1 MILNSAF
8 FFYVVKELMAQWKRL
23 TDNYKKARRR
33 RISKS
38 GDPGCKKLSTCEF
51 YEQLCFIEKGIP
63 PTESY
68 TNFPSEA
75 NGDVPEKHTEK
86 SLDETPRRNEYH
98 SRSRKK
104 SNEMA
109 VDALI
114 AKALCDDNEKQKPT
128 VVEKVEED
136 SDTLFCKSL
145 ISTFQ
150 ELTPKKRK
158 KARVKVLQVLCD
170 LDE

>member
-1 MILNSAF
+1 
-8 FFYVVKELMAQWKRL
+8 
-23 TDNYKKARRR
+23 
-33 RISKS
+33 
-38 GDPGCKKLSTCEF
+38 
-51 YEQLCFIEKGIP
+51 
-63 PTESY
+63 
-68 TNFPSEA
+68 
-75 NGDVPEKHTEK
+75 
-86 SLDETPRRNEYH
+86 
-98 SRSRKK
+98 
-104 SNEMA
+104 MA

-150 ELTPKKRK
+150 ELTPKKKK
-158 KARVKVLQVLCD
+158 KARVKVLKVLCD